1 MTHHVKRI
9 FVEKRP
15 EFAVEAGSVFSG
27 LKEDL
32 GIKSLKSVRVF
43 NRYYAEGLDEETFNL
58 ARDTIFSEPQVDDT
72 FDELPDFGGEHK
84 MFAVEYLPGQYDQ
97 RADSCQQ
104 CIQLLTQG
112 ERPLVSSAK
121 VYVLFGKISDAEFSQ
136 IKSYLINP
144 VESREAGFEMPQT
157 LVMKYEI
164 PSAVER
170 IEGFITLDDEALFSM
185 IDKYGL
191 AMDKDDIAFC
201 RDYFKNTE
209 HRDPTMTELRMIDTY
224 WSDHCRHTTFLTKIE
239 DVKIDDDYL
248 KEIYDKYLKHRKAL
262 YIGKHKDI
270 SLMDIATMG
279 AKVLKKAGKL
289 KNLDESDEIN
299 ACTIK
304 ISVDVGRERQEW
316 LLLFKNETHNH
327 PTEIEPFGG
336 AATCLGGAI
345 RDPLSG
351 RAYVYQAMRVT
362 GAADPTVSVA
372 DTIEGK
378 LPQRKIVRTA
388 ANGYS
393 SYGNQ
398 IGLATG
404 LVSEVYH
411 PDYVAKRLEIGAV
424 VGAAPADNVKR
435 SVPECGDVVILLGGR
450 TGRDG
455 CGGATGS
462 SKSHTLESLEECG
475 AEVQK
480 GNPPEERKIQRLFR
494 NPEATRMIKRCND
507 FGAGGVSVA
516 IGELADSLEIDL
528 NRVPKKYDGL
538 DGTELAISESQERM
552 AVVVEKGDAEKFI
565 ALANS
570 ENLEATE
577 VARVTDT
584 NRLKM
589 TWNGDTV
596 VDLSR
601 EFLNSNGAPKSAR
614 VEVPKIDLDKIELS
628 YDVKGEMFRDKLK
641 NMLSDLNVCSQ
652 RGLVE
657 RFDSTIG
664 AGTVV
669 MPYGGLYQRSK
680 MRYMAAKIPVPGGN
694 TNTASVM
701 AYGFNPYI
709 SKVSPFHGAVYAV
722 VESLSNIAASGASIK
737 GAYLT
742 LQEYFEK
749 LRNDPVR
756 WGKPFSAV
764 LGALHAQLSMD
775 VAAIGGK
782 DSMSGTF
789 MDIDVVPTLVSFAIN
804 TAKAPKLV
812 TSDFKEEGDEVY
824 LVSAKYDEN
833 KLPDF
838 ADLKKKYE
846 IIHKLATKGKIKAA
860 TSVGFGG
867 IAEAIITMCF
877 GSMAGFDFDKSFDDN
892 RIFERL
898 YGSLVIEVAKGEEL
912 PEELSAEKLGKI
924 NAWQLIRH
932 GMDFIPLDILI
943 EVYDGPLEE
952 VFPTKVKEN
961 LTEIA
966 EFIDIWHPGKKK
978 LKPRIGSEKPRVII
992 PVFPGTNCEY
1002 DTAAQFEKAGAKADI
1017 FVFKNL
1023 TPKMIEESVK
1033 ELSRLIKN
1041 SQILMLPGGFSGGD
1055 EPDGSG
1061 KFIATVLR
1069 NPEVSDAVMD
1079 LIENRDGLI
1088 LGICNGFQA
1097 LVKVGLLP
1105 YGKII
1110 TPTRDMPTLTYN
1122 EIGRHQSRYVYTRV
1136 TTTKSPWLYHTK
1148 VGDVHAIP
1156 VSHGEGRFYAGE
1168 ELLSELKENGQIAT
1182 QYVDHSETLT
1192 YEIDYNPNGSL
1203 LAIEGITSKD
1213 GRIFGKMGHSE
1224 RIGKNVA
1231 INIYGDKDQKLF
1243 KSGVNYFKI

>member
-1 MTHHVKRI
+1 MSHSVKCI
-9 FVEKRP
+9 YVEKRP

-32 GIKSLKSVRVF
+32 GIKTLKSVRVL
-43 NRYYAEGLDEETFNL
+43 NRYFAEGLDDETFEL
-58 ARDTIFSEPQVDDT
+58 ARGSIFSEPQVDDT
-72 FDELPDFGGEHK
+72 YDELPEIEGSHSIV
-84 MFAVEYLPGQYDQ
+84 AVEYLPGQYDQ
-97 RADSCQQ
+97 RADSCRQ

-112 ERPLVSSAK
+112 ERPLIASAK
-121 VYVLFGKISDAEFSQ
+121 VYVLMGRIKKSDLQ
-136 IKSYLINP
+136 RIKDYLINP
-144 VESREAGFEMPQT
+144 VESREASLSVPET
-157 LVMKYEI
+157 LEMKYDVPEKVQ
-164 PSAVER
+164 S
-170 IEGFITLDDEALFSM
+170 IEGFCDAGDEELFSL

-191 AMDKDDIAFC
+191 AMDRDDIAFC

-239 DVKIDDDYL
+239 AVKIDDDYL
-248 KEIYDKYLKHRKAL
+248 KDIYEKYLKHRQSL

-270 SLMDIATMG
+270 CLMDIATIA
-279 AKVLKKAGKL
+279 AKILKKSGKL
-289 KNLDESDEIN
+289 RNLDESEEIN

-304 ISVDVGRERQEW
+304 ITVDVGKERQKW

-351 RAYVYQAMRVT
+351 RSYVYQAMRVT
-362 GAADPTVSVA
+362 GAADPRVSLA
-372 DTIEGK
+372 DTMEGK

-424 VGAAPADNVKR
+424 VGAAPQENVR
-435 SVPECGDVVILLGGR
+435 RERPEPGDVVILLGGR

-480 GNPPEERKIQRLFR
+480 GNPPEERKLQRLFR
-494 NPEATRMIKRCND
+494 NPEASRLIKRCND

-528 NRVPKKYDGL
+528 NRVPKKYEGL

-552 AVVVEKGDAEKFI
+552 AVVVEKGDADKFI
-565 ALANS
+565 ALATA
-570 ENLEATE
+570 ENLEATV

-584 NRLKM
+584 NRLIMK
-589 TWNGDTV
+589 WNGDV
-596 VDLSR
+596 IVDLAR
-601 EFLNSNGAPKSAR
+601 EFLNSNGAPKTTT
-614 VEVPKIDLDKIELS
+614 VCVPKIDTDKIELS
-628 YDVKGEMFRDKLK
+628 YKAEGRQFRDKLI

-664 AGTVV
+664 AGSVV
-669 MPYGGLYQRSK
+669 MPYGGIYQRSK

-694 TNTASVM
+694 TNTASIM
-701 AYGFNPYI
+701 SYGFNPYV
-709 SKVSPFHGAVYAV
+709 SKTSPFHGAVYAV
-722 VESLSNIAASGASIK
+722 VESLSNIAASGAPIK
-737 GAYLT
+737 GSYLT
-742 LQEYFEK
+742 MQEYFEK

-756 WGKPFSAV
+756 WGKPFAAV
-764 LGALHAQLSMD
+764 MGALHAQLSMG

-782 DSMSGTF
+782 DSMSGSF

-804 TAKAPKLV
+804 TWKAARLV
-812 TSDFKEEGDEVY
+812 TSEFKTDGDPVY

-838 ADLKKKYE
+838 EDLKVKYE
-846 IIHKLATKGKIKAA
+846 ALHKLAAKGKIKA
-860 TSVGFGG
+860 SSSIGFGG
-867 IAEAIITMCF
+867 VAEAITTMCF
-877 GSMAGFDFDKSFDDN
+877 GNMAGFDFDKSFPDE
-892 RIFERL
+892 RVFERL
-898 YGSLVIEVAKGEEL
+898 YGSIVIETKPEEVL
-912 PEELSAEKLGKI
+912 PEELGAVLIGRVNS
-924 NAWQLIRH
+924 WRMIRH
-932 GMDFIPLDILI
+932 NMDLIPLDMLLAAW
-943 EVYDGPLEE
+943 EAPLEE

-961 LTEIA
+961 RSEIT
-966 EFIDIWHPGKKK
+966 EFIDLWHYKQVKIA
-978 LKPRIGSEKPRVII
+978 PRVGAEKPKVVI

-1002 DTAAQFEKAGAKADI
+1002 DTAAQFEKAGAEANI
-1017 FVFKNL
+1017 FVIKNL
-1023 TPKMIEESVK
+1023 SARMIEESVS
-1033 ELSRLIKN
+1033 ELSRMIKE
-1041 SQILMLPGGFSGGD
+1041 SHILMLPGGFSGGD

-1069 NPEVSDAVMD
+1069 NPRISEAVME

-1105 YGKII
+1105 YGKIMPA
-1110 TPTRDMPTLTYN
+1110 TADMPTLTFN

-1136 TTTKSPWLYHTK
+1136 TDTKSPWLYNTK

-1156 VSHGEGRFYAGE
+1156 VSHGEGRFVAGE
-1168 ELLSELKENGQIAT
+1168 ELLQELKANGQIAT
-1182 QYVDHSETLT
+1182 QYVNDGEELT
-1192 YEIDYNPNGSL
+1192 YDIDFNPNGSL
-1203 LAIEGITSKD
+1203 WAIEGITNKD

-1224 RIGKNVA
+1224 RVGKSLA
-1231 INIYGDKDQKLF
+1231 LNIFGEKDQKLF
-1243 KSGVNYFKI
+1243 KSGVDYFRI